1 MKLLKIRDQ
10 FINIDLLQSVNFDQD
25 SVIICL
31 SGESY
36 RFAGEEAELL
46 RKWFNRYAFDLCKQF
61 TAVMERVPEERP
73 PIESYHQRL
82 PKEGLFRKPF
92 VLK

>member
-10 FINIDLLQSVNFDQD
+10 FINIDLLQSVNIEQD
-25 SVIICL
+25 TVIISL
-31 SGESY
+31 SGERY
-36 RFAGEEAELL
+36 CFAGEEAVLL
-46 RKWFNRYAFDLCKQF
+46 KNWFNRYAFDLCKQF
-61 TAVMERVPEERP
+61 STAIERVQEERP
-73 PIESYHQRL
+73 PVEIHQNAL